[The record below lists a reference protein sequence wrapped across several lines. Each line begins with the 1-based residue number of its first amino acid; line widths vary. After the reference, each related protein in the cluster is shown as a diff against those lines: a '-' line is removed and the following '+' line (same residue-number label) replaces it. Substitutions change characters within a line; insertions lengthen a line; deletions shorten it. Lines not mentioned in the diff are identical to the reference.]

1 MGGLCPAGV
10 CGSRVPAT
18 TELKPR
24 VFMQRACQCID
35 RRLLYRAERD
45 ARFCKTARLPDWEY
59 RPKKGAH
66 SPGAIS
72 QPHRRMPPTVAAP
85 PDQAPYRQESGE
97 KLHAGLNIRDRC
109 DVTLPGRRSSPR
121 PVSSGGVV
129 PAMVPLPDG
138 TLFRHKRISVRRDG
152 AGTTHFA
159 MLDSLVKIKPPP
171 VTGAV

>member
-1 MGGLCPAGV
+1 M
-10 CGSRVPAT
+10 RVSA
-18 TELKPR
+18 KPR
-24 VFMQRACQCID
+24 GYLIGNIG
-35 RRLLYRAERD
+35 
-45 ARFCKTARLPDWEY
+45 
-59 RPKKGAH
+59 PKKALIRRVLFP
-66 SPGAIS
+66 SRIVVCL
-72 QPHRRMPPTVAAP
+72 QPWPRRPIRRHT
-85 PDQAPYRQESGE
+85 RQESGE